1 MVKQNLETKTK
12 QAILKIEKTVTD
24 IANALYD
31 LSMKLCHIIKSRKDY
46 YTLPDRN
53 DYRR

>member
-1 MVKQNLETKTK
+1 MVKQNLETRAKK
-12 QAILKIEKTVTD
+12 AILRIEKTVTD
-24 IANALYD
+24 IANILYD

-53 DYRR
+53 DYRK